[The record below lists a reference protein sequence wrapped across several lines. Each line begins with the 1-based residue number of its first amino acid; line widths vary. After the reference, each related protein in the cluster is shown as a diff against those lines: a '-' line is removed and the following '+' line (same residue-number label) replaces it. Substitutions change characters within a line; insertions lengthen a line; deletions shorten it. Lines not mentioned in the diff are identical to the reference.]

1 MVRYAPIFCLF
12 CWKEALSVRSDHCR
26 AMGYRIRGVTVVLG
40 IGSATG
46 GGGTRPL
53 QPKSWAGT
61 SCLMSPPPQSR
72 WFSSNRNYP
81 SSDASSSF
89 QCMRVSCRPYSSF
102 ISQRTFLNFI
112 FYPLGLGHSNI
123 HTKISKKMCS
133 FFTFIPLYSEKG
145 MTTFF

>member
-40 IGSATG
+40 MGSATG
-46 GGGTRPL
+46 GGDASPPTKKLG
-53 QPKSWAGT
+53 GDI
-61 SCLMSPPPQSR
+61 MSHVPPPQSR

>member
-40 IGSATG
+40 MGSATG
-46 GGGTRPL
+46 GGGGGRVPAN
-53 QPKSWAGT
+53 QKVGRGQHV
-61 SCLMSPPPQSR
+61 SCPPPPQSR

-112 FYPLGLGHSNI
+112 FYPLCLGHSNI
-123 HTKISKKMCS
+123 HTKISKKMSS
-133 FFTFIPLYSEKG
+133 FLLFSTI
-145 MTTFF
+145 